1 MAWSQCMTTIPRGL
15 LNVTLIEPPCTE
27 RYARW
32 CERSANQLM
41 ISLLLDL
48 IPKYTVEAV
57 GGRFSCILQMQIREK
72 NMPFYE
78 EWIRE
83 SELQIKVFDCTQRA
97 VIGWK
102 GKEK

>member
-1 MAWSQCMTTIPRGL
+1 MCDRENRIKARKDWKKTSGL
-15 LNVTLIEPPCTE
+15 F
-27 RYARW
+27 
-32 CERSANQLM
+32 
-41 ISLLLDL
+41 L

>member
-1 MAWSQCMTTIPRGL
+1 
-15 LNVTLIEPPCTE
+15 
-27 RYARW
+27 
-32 CERSANQLM
+32 
-41 ISLLLDL
+41 
-48 IPKYTVEAV
+48 
-57 GGRFSCILQMQIREK
+57 MQIREK

-102 GKEK
+102 EK

>member
-1 MAWSQCMTTIPRGL
+1 MCDRENRIKGKKRLEEDFWSFFNTKVYSRGCRWQVL
-15 LNVTLIEPPCTE
+15 L
-27 RYARW
+27 
-32 CERSANQLM
+32 
-41 ISLLLDL
+41 
-48 IPKYTVEAV
+48 YTSNADS
-57 GGRFSCILQMQIREK
+57 RKKHAL
-72 NMPFYE
+72 YE

>member
-1 MAWSQCMTTIPRGL
+1 MCDRENRIKGKKRLEEDFWSF
-15 LNVTLIEPPCTE
+15 
-27 RYARW
+27 
-32 CERSANQLM
+32 
-41 ISLLLDL
+41 L